1 MSALDDIKDDYKHE
15 MQHVEELGATNLKP
29 VETTSD
35 VEYPQAL
42 RDMDEAPSLET
53 LRAGLSLQQQDMHMP
68 LGQAFSR
75 DWRMFACTLPFLIA
89 A

>member
-15 MQHVEELGATNLKP
+15 MQHVEELGVNELRP
-29 VETTSD
+29 VGTTSD

-42 RDMDEAPSLET
+42 RDMEEAPSLDT
-53 LRAGLSLQQQDMHMP
+53 LRAGLSLQQADMTMP